1 MLTSWRSEIGKNGIA
16 VVEDL
21 WGSNVIKYGRDEQ
34 RKKYAKKYLTGLNYL
49 YTFLCRV
56 VSASAI
62 CLHTATDITYDL
74 G

>member
-1 MLTSWRSEIGKNGIA
+1 MLTSWRSEIGKNGVA

-21 WGSNVIKYGRDEQ
+21 WGSNVIKYGGDEQ

-49 YTFLCRV
+49 YAFPCQV

-62 CLHTATDITYDL
+62 CLHTTTDITYDL